1 MGPSLLSLH
10 VLSGCGGRARSE
22 VIMGH
27 VFPQGALAAI
37 TMVGSDGGDG
47 VGRVRA
53 RYEPG
58 LLLYL
63 MANTIISGAGV
74 GSTLLKQNPR
84 DSAPC

>member
-10 VLSGCGGRARSE
+10 VLSGFGGRARSE

-58 LLLYL
+58 LEGKHCPIRGG
-63 MANTIISGAGV
+63 ARAQGAGAEAWRV
-74 GSTLLKQNPR
+74 LISSQM
-84 DSAPC
+84 

>member
-10 VLSGCGGRARSE
+10 VLSGFGGRARSE

-63 MANTIISGAGV
+63 MPLADQIWYFIPDGITGTA
-74 GSTLLKQNPR
+74 
-84 DSAPC
+84 APH

>member
-1 MGPSLLSLH
+1 MSLF
-10 VLSGCGGRARSE
+10 VLSGFGGGAISE

-37 TMVGSDGGDG
+37 SLVGSDGGDG

-58 LLLYL
+58 PLLHLI
-63 MANTIISGAGV
+63 ANTIISEAGV

-84 DSAPC
+84 DSGPC